1 MNDFSMIVISVCLG
15 VLVVAGIKAIIMDIK
30 DLFISARVK
39 KMLKNN
45 PELEIKIFELTQKM
59 KDIVNGEE

>member
-1 MNDFSMIVISVCLG
+1 MNDFSMIVVSVLLG

-30 DLFISARVK
+30 DLFVSARVK

-59 KDIVNGEE
+59 KEIVNGEE